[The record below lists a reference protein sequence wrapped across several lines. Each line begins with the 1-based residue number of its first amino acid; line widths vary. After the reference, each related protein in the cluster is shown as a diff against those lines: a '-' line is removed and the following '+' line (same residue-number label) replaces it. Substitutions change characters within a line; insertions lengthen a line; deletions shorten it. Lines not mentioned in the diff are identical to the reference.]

1 MRPAGALRLALFA
14 MLGVVFELF
23 IVEEDLLAG
32 GKNKFGAAVAALQ
45 DSIGEFHDRLPQN
58 RDEAPKSAMAQEKRA
73 GRGSLFAFVILNKGP
88 DRR

>member
-1 MRPAGALRLALFA
+1 MRNGTIRSVFSPTSSQLHLCFLVIFILLF
-14 MLGVVFELF
+14 
-23 IVEEDLLAG
+23 
-32 GKNKFGAAVAALQ
+32 AAVAALQ